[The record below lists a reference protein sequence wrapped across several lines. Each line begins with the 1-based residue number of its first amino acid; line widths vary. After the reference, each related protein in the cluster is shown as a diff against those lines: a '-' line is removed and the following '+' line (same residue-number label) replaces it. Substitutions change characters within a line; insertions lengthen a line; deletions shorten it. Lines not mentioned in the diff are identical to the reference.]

1 MLKSRPMATKKSYP
15 FETSLDKLE
24 KLVEK
29 MESGDLPLD
38 ESLRI
43 FEEGVKLT
51 RDCQQALAQAE
62 QKVKLLMEENGE
74 ILSTNFE
81 AEDQ

>member
-1 MLKSRPMATKKSYP
+1 MATKKSYP

>member
-1 MLKSRPMATKKSYP
+1 MAVKKSYP

-29 MESGDLPLD
+29 MEDGDLTLE
-38 ESLRI
+38 ESLKI

-51 RDCQQALAQAE
+51 RECQQALADAE
-62 QKVKLLMEENGE
+62 QRVKVLMEANGE
-74 ILSTNFE
+74 ITSTDFE
-81 AEDQ
+81 ADDE

>member
-1 MLKSRPMATKKSYP
+1 MAVKKSYP

-29 MESGDLPLD
+29 MEDGDLTLE
-38 ESLRI
+38 ESLKI

-51 RDCQQALAQAE
+51 RECQQALADAE
-62 QKVKLLMEENGE
+62 QKVKLLIEESGE
-74 ILSTNFE
+74 VTSIDFE
-81 AEDQ
+81 ADDE

>member
-1 MLKSRPMATKKSYP
+1 MAVKKSYP

-29 MESGDLPLD
+29 MEEGDLTLE
-38 ESLRI
+38 ESLKI

-51 RDCQQALAQAE
+51 RECQQALADAE
-62 QKVKLLMEENGE
+62 QKVKLLIEESGE
-74 ILSTNFE
+74 VTSTDFE
-81 AEDQ
+81 ADDE